1 METSCDFLVYLLVVN
16 SLEKTDVESCFSLH
30 VLSVCVFW
38 PSWRNSLV
46 SGQKGLRN
54 TDINVWKIAMNFEKA
69 GIIFAY
75 LPY

>member
-1 METSCDFLVYLLVVN
+1 M
-16 SLEKTDVESCFSLH
+16 
-30 VLSVCVFW
+30 
-38 PSWRNSLV
+38 